1 MENHGIILIFAC
13 NFQYLKK
20 VIYVSFL
27 LASMMS
33 GLLLHAA
40 PRRLT
45 TQGHAFLDA
54 FLPQVHAVNQRIA
67 FERKLVLAQVQK
79 FQQTG
84 MLGPQAWLVMKGLAG
99 KYHVDTIVPSGPDLE
114 DELSWRMEMLLQRV
128 DIIPYEI
135 VAAQA
140 IIESGW
146 GKSSAAKKTHNYFG
160 ITTTRKGRGFSVTA
174 SATTAYFLKEYD
186 HLREGIE
193 DYALIL
199 NTHGAYRIFREL
211 RHQARQELRIP
222 TPHELL
228 PGLIRWSERREAYL
242 AKLALVI
249 DHYLPAYNQN
259 KRDIGLEHEPRL
271 WVLKRN

>member
-1 MENHGIILIFAC
+1 LVIKYLKLTFAC

-20 VIYVSFL
+20 VIYLWSLFASLL
-27 LASMMS
+27 LAN
-33 GLLLHAA
+33 HVQAA

-45 TQGHAFLDA
+45 THGHAFLDA
-54 FLPQVHAVNQRIA
+54 FLPEVHAVNQHIA
-67 FERKLVLAQVQK
+67 FERKLALAQVQQ
-79 FQQTG
+79 FQKVG
-84 MLGPQAWLVMKGLAG
+84 KLGPQAWLILKELAG
-99 KYHVDTIVPSGPDLE
+99 KYQVDTLVPSAPNMN

-146 GKSSAAKKTHNYFG
+146 GRSNAAKKTHNYFG
-160 ITTTRKGRGFSVTA
+160 ITSTRRGMGFAVTA
-174 SATTAYFLKEYD
+174 SATTTYFLKAYD
-186 HLREGIE
+186 HLRAGIE

-199 NTHGAYRIFREL
+199 NTHGAYRTFREL

-259 KRDIGLEHEPRL
+259 KQDIGLHHEPRL
-271 WVLKRN
+271 WVLKQD

>member
-1 MENHGIILIFAC
+1 
-13 NFQYLKK
+13 
-20 VIYVSFL
+20 VISSYVQ
-27 LASMMS
+27 
-33 GLLLHAA
+33 AA

-45 TQGHAFLDA
+45 THGHAFLDA
-54 FLPQVHAVNQRIA
+54 FLPEVHAVNQRIA
-67 FERKLVLAQVQK
+67 FERKLALAQVQQ
-79 FQQTG
+79 FQKKG
-84 MLGPQAWLVMKGLAG
+84 SLGPQAWLLLKDLAV
-99 KYHVDTIVPSGPDLE
+99 KYHVDTLVPTGTNME
-114 DELSWRMEMLLQRV
+114 DEWSWRMEMLLQRIDV
-128 DIIPYEI
+128 IPYEI

-146 GKSSAAKKTHNYFG
+146 GRSASAKKTHNYFG
-160 ITTTRKGRGFSVTA
+160 ITTTRRGMGFAVTA
-174 SATTAYFLKEYD
+174 SATTTYFLKEYD
-186 HLREGIE
+186 HLKAGIE

-199 NTHGAYRIFREL
+199 NTHGAYRTFREL

-249 DHYLPAYNQN
+249 DHYLPAYHQT
-259 KRDIGLEHEPRL
+259 KQDIGLDHEPRL